1 LKEKKEVKRN
11 NMKQVKKAAVKAIVK
26 KAVSKTAK
34 KKAFRDMSGDGKVTK
49 MDILIANSYGKGQR
63 FI

>member
-1 LKEKKEVKRN
+1 
-11 NMKQVKKAAVKAIVK
+11 MKQVKKAAVKAIVK